1 MCHSYA
7 LLKLRVE
14 SWSVIHSKYKIIKE
28 YFSFIIGSV
37 ATIKFV
43 LQNWNL
49 LGHILKWVGN
59 DL

>member
-28 YFSFIIGSV
+28 YFRFLIGSV
-37 ATIKFV
+37 KFV
-43 LQNWNL
+43 IQNWNL
-49 LGHILKWVGN
+49 LSHNIEVGRK
-59 DL
+59 